1 MTTSTTAP
9 SRSPRAPRPLGTA
22 LRTVLRGVSQI
33 FFLENSLSGALIL
46 GALALMHPWAA
57 VTTALGSA
65 MQALCSAVRH
75 PDETEDDLR
84 ARAVVL
90 GDEARLEHAPDA
102 QRHVGAFRRQ
112 RRGLVDRHL
121 VESDLAL
128 AAAEQFAF
136 LQHGM
141 AEPALG
147 QRFQPV

>member
-65 MQALCSAVRH
+65 VQALCSAVRH
-75 PDETEDDLR
+75 PDE
-84 ARAVVL
+84 
-90 GDEARLEHAPDA
+90 
-102 QRHVGAFRRQ
+102 
-112 RRGLVDRHL
+112 
-121 VESDLAL
+121 
-128 AAAEQFAF
+128 
-136 LQHGM
+136 
-141 AEPALG
+141 
-147 QRFQPV
+147 